1 MEPRIERK
9 LKTGNRGTGHVGNFD
24 ERVWA
29 WAGLE
34 RNGAS
39 DGSANQ
45 GVAEP
50 SLAGKVGAHLSI
62 EVVEV
67 VYGPGQS
74 SSPHSHPWPVIGV
87 VTAGSLKMQVK
98 GEPQHLYKAGDTF
111 YEPPNGVHLVSANA
125 SSKMPAKFLA
135 YLVCDRKTELSVP
148 VGPN

>member
-1 MEPRIERK
+1 MNGNLRRAIVVLVTLATSMSVFGHGQASKGTARP
-9 LKTGNRGTGHVGNFD
+9 TGAQTKELLD
-24 ERVWA
+24 QA
-29 WAGLE
+29 LPAM
-34 RNGAS
+34 
-39 DGSANQ
+39 D
-45 GVAEP
+45 
-50 SLAGKVGAHLSI
+50 GAHLSI

-74 SSPHSHPWPVIGV
+74 SSPHSHPCPVIGV

-135 YLVCDRKTELSVP
+135 YFVCDHKTELSVP